1 MEPTNINFNPWKQLL
16 AHFITIKPRRTSPLS
31 CYRCREPSKT
41 AADAKVHAYPS
52 TTYPFHQGWNFR
64 FFIFQAMFLLIMN
77 I

>member
-1 MEPTNINFNPWKQLL
+1 MEPTDINFKPGKRLS
-16 AHFITIKPRRTSPLS
+16 AHFITHKPHRTTLLS

-64 FFIFQAMFLLIMN
+64 LFIFQATFFIT
-77 I
+77 